1 MSPAECVLS
10 VAIPIHNEEANI
22 DTLAA
27 ELESA
32 LAPVPGW
39 ECLWVDDGST
49 DGSARLLAALHARE
63 PRHRVLRFST
73 RRGQTAALLAGWRA
87 ARGAWVGSVD
97 GDGQNDPADLPR
109 LLEAAR
115 LGQVD
120 MVNGV
125 RARRNDSWVR
135 RMSSRIAN
143 GFRNRVTNDRVTDVG
158 CSVRVFRRRF
168 VEGLPPL
175 NGMHR
180 FLPTLVRMAGGTRLE
195 MPVTHRPRRAGR
207 TKYGVH
213 NRLWVG
219 IVDCLGVRWMGR
231 RYRPLDIEEVSP

>member
-1 MSPAECVLS
+1 MSECLLS

-22 DTLAA
+22 DALAA
-27 ELESA
+27 ELEAA
-32 LAPVPGW
+32 LAPLEAW

-49 DGSARLLAALHARE
+49 DGSAGLLRALRRRE
-63 PRHRVLRFST
+63 PRHRVLRFAA

-115 LGQVD
+115 SRNVD

-125 RARRNDSWVR
+125 RARRHDGWVR
-135 RMSSRIAN
+135 RFSSRVAN

-158 CSVRVFRRRF
+158 CSVRVLRRRF

-175 NGMHR
+175 NGIHR

-195 MPVTHRPRRAGR
+195 LPVTHRPRRAGR

-231 RYRPLDIEEVSP
+231 RYRPLDIEEVTP